1 MGKDSAQNMVG
12 LYGYKDGESTFG
24 LLENGTA
31 YFGAAGNGRIEID
44 GTSATISG
52 GGGGTST
59 NGMTI
64 KLASTENTE
73 KAI

>member
-1 MGKDSAQNMVG
+1 

-31 YFGAAGNGRIEID
+31 YFGKTGAGRIDIN
-44 GTSATISG
+44 GTSGTITG
-52 GGGGTST
+52 GGGGTSS

-64 KLASTENTE
+64 QLASTAATT